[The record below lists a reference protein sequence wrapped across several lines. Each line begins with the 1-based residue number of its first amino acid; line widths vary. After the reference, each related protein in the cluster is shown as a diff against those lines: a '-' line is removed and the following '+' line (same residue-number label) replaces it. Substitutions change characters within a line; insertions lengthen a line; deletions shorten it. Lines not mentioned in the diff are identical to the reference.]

1 MATMAK
7 DVLSRRSVKDR
18 GLGSWT
24 LTWRLAQLQ
33 GHRGYDLRSLLE
45 LGLFRE

>member
-7 DVLSRRSVKDR
+7 DVLSRSVKDL

-33 GHRGYDLRSLLE
+33 GHQGYDLRSLLD
-45 LGLFRE
+45 LGLFTE